1 MENRLIS
8 VVITTYG
15 RTFTF
20 IRKAVESVTR
30 QTYRQIEILV
40 VDDNGIESP
49 FGVELEDGLHS
60 LGDPRITLIH
70 HQTNQGACAARN
82 TGIAHAK
89 GEYIAFLDDD
99 DEWLPEK
106 LALQE
111 AILTKDP
118 SVGLVYCNY
127 FLQVGDQPMRPKR
140 KSSFNGYVF
149 DKLLYRNFIGSTSFV
164 MIRKA
169 VVEQCGP
176 FNINMKSSQDY
187 EYWLRIAK
195 QFKIFGLQ
203 QNLVIYHAHA
213 GQRITTSVQNRI
225 DGIEMLNSIYHD
237 DMVKSKR
244 ILSRRKLVLAPYY
257 VARDGYVKGMAYA
270 LKTYFLYP
278 FSLVSLAM
286 VILSGLGK
294 KPSW

>member
-15 RTFTF
+15 RTFEF
-20 IRKAVESVTR
+20 IQKSVESVLK
-30 QTYRQIEILV
+30 QTYSHLEILL
-40 VDDNGIESP
+40 VDDNGAESSL
-49 FGVELEDGLHS
+49 GIELEEGLRLLRDS
-60 LGDPRITLIH
+60 RISIIH
-70 HQTNQGACAARN
+70 HEKNQGACAARN
-82 TGIAHAK
+82 TGISHSH
-89 GEYIAFLDDD
+89 GDYIAFLDDD

-106 LALQE
+106 LTLQE
-111 AILTKDP
+111 AVLTQDP
-118 SVGLVYCNY
+118 TIGLVYCNY
-127 FLQVGDQPMRPKR
+127 YLQVGDQPMRPKR
-140 KSSFNGYVF
+140 KKNYNGYVF
-149 DKLLYRNFIGSTSFV
+149 NELLYKNFIGSTSFV
-164 MIRKA
+164 MIRRV
-169 VVEQCGP
+169 VVEKCGP

-237 DMVKSKR
+237 DMVKSR
-244 ILSRRKLVLAPYY
+244 RVQSRRELVLAPYY
-257 VARDGYVKGMAYA
+257 VSRDGYMKGMGYA
-270 LKTYFLYP
+270 IKTYFIYP

-286 VILSGLGK
+286 VILCGLGK